1 MPIAHEGAR
10 AAAGVVTLLWRRT
23 REFDDAD
30 VALAE
35 RLRVAAAAAVE
46 RVQLEE
52 AERRASTTARELQR
66 VGALLAADLDPRAV
80 LKQIVAQAV
89 SLLGADACALRLLE
103 EDELVLR
110 AAEGAPVESL
120 GGERL
125 SVSDVLAAEVLATSR
140 PVALDDLAA
149 DGRLAPGDPVLK
161 AGFASWAG
169 APIASADG
177 GVQGMLAIFGRQPRR
192 LRDDEIEALAAFANS
207 ASVALR
213 NALLYEAVASEKD
226 RVAAILGRVAD
237 AIVATDAEGRI
248 LLWNAAAELITQI
261 PERRALG
268 RVLAELLHERARRR
282 RRLGAQPARRRR
294 RDRHRGPARACGA
307 GAVAVGRGRRHERRR
322 RPARARARDA

>member
-1 MPIAHEGAR
+1 MARNSDGLRESLARVARQTLGADAARVRLAAELEDGLASTGAAPIGLELLALRERRVVASGGLGGDSRVSPEERRRVPGAALLAVPIAHDGAR

-80 LKQIVAQAV
+80 LRQIVAQAV

-125 SVSDVLAAEVLATSR
+125 LGQRRARGRGARDV
-140 PVALDDLAA
+140 
-149 DGRLAPGDPVLK
+149 APG
-161 AGFASWAG
+161 G
-169 APIASADG
+169 A
-177 GVQGMLAIFGRQPRR
+177 RRPRR
-192 LRDDEIEALAAFANS
+192 
-207 ASVALR
+207 
-213 NALLYEAVASEKD
+213 
-226 RVAAILGRVAD
+226 GRA
-237 AIVATDAEGRI
+237 
-248 LLWNAAAELITQI
+248 
-261 PERRALG
+261 P
-268 RVLAELLHERARRR
+268 
-282 RRLGAQPARRRR
+282 GA
-294 RDRHRGPARACGA
+294 
-307 GAVAVGRGRRHERRR
+307 
-322 RPARARARDA
+322 